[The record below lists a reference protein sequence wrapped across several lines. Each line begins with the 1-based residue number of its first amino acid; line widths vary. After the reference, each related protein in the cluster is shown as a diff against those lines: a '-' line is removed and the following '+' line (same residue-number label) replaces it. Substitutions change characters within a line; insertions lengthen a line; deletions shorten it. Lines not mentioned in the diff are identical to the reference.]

1 MTQKTM
7 PRMEHRFAF
16 YEYERIDLLNA
27 MALEVKAL
35 AVLFDEEFLVV
46 ETEARLRRANGLV
59 IHRSVNCNRALRT

>member
-35 AVLFDEEFLVV
+35 AVLFNEDFLVIEA
-46 ETEARLRRANGLV
+46 ETRL
-59 IHRSVNCNRALRT
+59 S